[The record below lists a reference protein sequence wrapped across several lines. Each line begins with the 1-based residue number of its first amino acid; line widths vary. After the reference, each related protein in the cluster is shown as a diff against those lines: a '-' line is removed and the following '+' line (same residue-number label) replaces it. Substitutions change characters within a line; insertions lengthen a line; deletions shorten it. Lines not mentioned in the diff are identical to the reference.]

1 MVQKVPFTSA
11 SGNTMTIGTGN
22 SRVIMGADSGNLK
35 IQDAQSN
42 TSVIEAGLGVQG
54 SGGTIVVANNAQLP
68 TSGDELAA
76 GKIAW
81 STANSSLF
89 ISNGSG
95 WYRITIVNQ
104 TPTVTLSKSSFQA
117 TNDNLTLDFTYTAT
131 DDVGTPT
138 ITVANSGI
146 ATTDIATITHTT
158 SNNHIRAVFDGETD
172 LNATITVTASDGFS
186 QGTGTMTITTGYVA
200 KNSQFTRKLI
210 RSVGANGAKNEYS
223 GTSFVPT
230 NAGSGTVT
238 ITSSGTTGGGPRASN
253 FSPYRFSNKGY
264 SYYLDGG
271 NANVRFDGSGA
282 ILNGKTSF
290 TAEVWYHPKS
300 LSNSGFDTIWSSGT
314 ASSGSSGY
322 SQIGRVYQNGS
333 TLYLYWTGSNSLS
346 ASNVFTELQWYHIAL
361 GWAGSGD
368 RTRLWVN
375 GKLTISST
383 SPTYSGSEDVGLGNK
398 DYTPQ
403 GYFHDFRVVKNA
415 NIYGTTHFVPPTDS
429 LPLYTTGGAVTPVLS
444 ARRGWFCNEGT
455 ATSSTTLGDVT
466 VQQPSGSAMSQV
478 RVAPFIPYQRLPY
491 NGANDGDG
499 SIFFPINTDY
509 TPGNYLQFTDGA
521 GTDATVGTSDFC
533 IEFWYMPNYMG
544 GVNSFLTFLTVGS
557 DGGSGGLR
565 CYLRG
570 SNYTGSISR
579 YEIYGGGSTS
589 YAGHSTIEA
598 EAWRWVHIAIQR
610 GGNTLKMFV
619 NGIEGYSQTDSGSK
633 NAGITI
639 GSSSLSY
646 AGVAGWVANFRFVK
660 GETVYSGNFNPPT
673 GRLTTT
679 GGTYGDGT
687 TNVNTSITASN
698 TKILINDWSAGVV
711 DRNQGFNQF
720 TLNNSTSNT
729 GQIKYGTSSI
739 GFDGSGDYI
748 EMHDHRPLFETG
760 NGGVSSL
767 VEPRNYPE
775 NQHLYGYDDA
785 CIEAWVYVNADA
797 TFNIYNQ
804 GNTTGGISLYWA
816 GTGTH
821 AGKFEFP
828 VYGGGTGRTTNTYP
842 KQNWYHVAAV
852 RRGKHTKL
860 YINGNE
866 DSGARY
872 DGTSSNITK
881 DNYVNIGKAWN
892 GNADNNGYI
901 QDFRL
906 SKFTHVYPFISDK
919 VALTTTNSAR
929 TGVSVSSATN
939 TKLLCCQTFLGF
951 STSEQTNAIN
961 TKTGANASNITIT
974 NNGGVAQPFGPAPGI
989 NSVYFGGGDW
999 ISISDSSSTKAW
1011 QFGTGAFTLEY
1022 YIFHIDIGNTLYNFH
1037 MGGNSTNAI
1046 WLGKTS
1052 SDTFLVRRAGNT
1064 NDIVANHYTSM
1075 FREYTWHH
1083 VALCRNDSGLLQ
1095 LFVDGALWG
1104 EDTSGGHEY
1113 IDGGFRIGAGPYV
1126 VGSNNNYS
1134 LAKAHVS
1141 SVRFIQGQALY
1152 TNSFTPA
1159 GGLLPA

>member
-54 SGGTIVVANNAQLP
+54 AGGTIVVANNAQLP
-68 TSGDELAA
+68 TSGDDLAA

-146 ATTDIATITHTT
+146 ATTDVATITHTT

-186 QGTGTMTITTGYVA
+186 QGTGTMTITTGYIA

-223 GTSFVPT
+223 GTTFVPT

-238 ITSSGTTGGGPRASN
+238 TTSSGTAGGGPRASN

-264 SYYLDGG
+264 SYYLDGDS
-271 NANVRFDGSGA
+271 ANLRFDGSGA
-282 ILNGKTSF
+282 ILSGKTSF

-322 SQIGRVYQNGS
+322 NQIGRVYQNGS
-333 TLYLYWTGSNSLS
+333 TLYFYWTGSNSIS
-346 ASNVFTELQWYHIAL
+346 SSNVFTELQWYHIAV
-361 GWAGSGD
+361 GWGGSSD
-368 RTRLWVN
+368 RTRIWVN
-375 GKLTISST
+375 GNMITSST
-383 SPTYSGSEDVGLGNK
+383 SPTYGGSDDVGLGNTS
-398 DYTPQ
+398 YPPQ

-415 NIYGTTHFVPPTDS
+415 NIYGTTHFTPPTDS

-466 VQQPSGSAMSQV
+466 AQKPSGHTISQM

-491 NGANDGDG
+491 NAANDGDG

-509 TPGNYLQFTDGA
+509 TPPNYLQFTDGG

-533 IEFWYMPNYMG
+533 IEFWWMPIYSG
-544 GVNSFLTFLTVGS
+544 GSSAFLTFLTVGG

-565 CYLRG
+565 CYIRG
-570 SNYTGSISR
+570 GGYTGTNTR
-579 YEIYGGGSTS
+579 FEIYGGASTQ
-589 YAGHSTIEA
+589 YDGHSSIEP
-598 EAWRWVHIAIQR
+598 ESWRWHHVAIQR
-610 GGNTLKMFV
+610 SSNTLKMFI
-619 NGIEGYSQTDSGSK
+619 NGIEGYSHTDSGNKSE
-633 NAGITI
+633 GITL
-639 GSSSLSY
+639 GSSALSY
-646 AGVAGWVANFRFVK
+646 ASTCGYVSNFRFVK

-687 TNVNTSITASN
+687 TNVNTSITASA
-698 TKILINDWSAGVV
+698 TKILINDWSAAIV
-711 DRNQGFNQF
+711 DRNQGFNHF

-729 GQIKYGTSSI
+729 GQTKYGTSSI
-739 GFDGSGDYI
+739 GFDGSGDFI
-748 EMHDHRPLFETG
+748 EMHEHRPLFETG
-760 NGGVSSL
+760 TGGTSTL
-767 VEPRNYPE
+767 QEPRNYAE

-828 VYGGGTGRTTNTYP
+828 VYGGGTGRTTNTYA

-906 SKFTHVYPFISDK
+906 SKFTHVYPFISEK

-929 TGVSVSSATN
+929 SGVSVSSASN
-939 TKLLCCQTFLGF
+939 TKLLCCQTFSGF
-951 STSEQTNAIN
+951 GASEQTNAIN

-974 NNGGVAQPFGPAPGI
+974 NYGGVAQNFGPAPGVA
-989 NSVYFGGGDW
+989 SVYFGGGDYL
-999 ISISDSSSTKAW
+999 SISDSSSTKAW

-1022 YIFHIDIGNTLYNFH
+1022 YIFHTSIGNALFDFH
-1037 MGGNSTNAI
+1037 LGGNSTNAI
-1046 WLGKTS
+1046 WLGKTN

-1075 FREYTWHH
+1075 IKTRRWHH
-1083 VALCRNDSGLLQ
+1083 IAVCRNDSGLLQ
-1095 LFVDGALWG
+1095 IFVDGALWG

-1113 IDGGFRIGAGPYV
+1113 IGGVFQIGADSG
-1126 VGSNNNYS
+1126 NNYS
-1134 LAKAHVS
+1134 LDAAYVS

-1152 TNSFTPA
+1152 TNSFTPS

>member
-1 MVQKVPFTSA
+1 MVQKVPFTQA
-11 SGNTMTIGTGN
+11 SGNTMTIGSGT

-35 IQDAQSN
+35 IQDSQSN

-54 SGGTIVVANNAQLP
+54 AGGTLVVANNAQLP
-68 TSGDELAA
+68 TSGNDLAA

-146 ATTDIATITHTT
+146 ATTDVATITHTT

-186 QGTGTMTITTGYVA
+186 QGVGTMTITSGYVA

-210 RSVGANGAKNEYS
+210 RSVGANGAKNAYS
-223 GTSFVPT
+223 GTTFVPT

-271 NANVRFDGSGA
+271 NANIRFDGSGA

-322 SQIGRVYQNGS
+322 SQIGRLYQNGT
-333 TLYLYWTGSNSLS
+333 TLYFYWTGSDSINQT
-346 ASNVFTELQWYHIAL
+346 NIFTELQWYHLAVTYN
-361 GWAGSGD
+361 GSQ
-368 RTRLWVN
+368 TKVYVN
-375 GKLTISST
+375 GEQVTMST
-383 SPTYSGSEDVGLGNK
+383 SASYSGTEDVGLGQLS
-398 DYTPQ
+398 YTPQ

-415 NIYGTTHFVPPTDS
+415 VVYTGEFVPPTES
-429 LPLYTTGGAVTPVLS
+429 LSLYTTGGAVTPVLS

-466 VQQPSGSAMSQV
+466 AAQPSGNAISQV

-491 NGANDGDG
+491 NGDNDGDG

-509 TPGNYLQFTDGA
+509 SPPNYLRFTDGA
-521 GTDATVGTSDFC
+521 GDDATVGTSDFC
-533 IEFWYMPNYMG
+533 VEFWYMANYTG
-544 GVNSFLTFLTVGS
+544 GSGSFITFLTVGN
-557 DGGSGGLR
+557 DGGSAGLR
-565 CYLRG
+565 VFYRG
-570 SNYTGSISR
+570 GAYTGSITR
-579 YEIYGGGSTS
+579 FEIYGQNYT
-589 YAGHSTIEA
+589 GHSTIEA
-598 EAWRWVHIAIQR
+598 EAFRWHHIAIQR
-610 GGNTLKMFV
+610 NSNTLKMFV
-619 NGIEGYSQTDSGSK
+619 NGIEGYSVGDNGNKT
-633 NAGITI
+633 AGITL
-639 GSSSLSY
+639 GSHTLNY
-646 AGVAGWVANFRFVK
+646 ASIAGWVANFRFVK

-698 TKILINDWSAGVV
+698 TKILINDWSAAVV
-711 DRNQGFNQF
+711 DRNQGLNQF

-767 VEPRNYPE
+767 VEPNNYPE
-775 NQHLYGYDDA
+775 NQHLYGYDDG
-785 CIEAWVYVNADA
+785 CIEAWIYVNADA
-797 TFNIYNQ
+797 TFSIYNQ
-804 GNTTGGISLYWA
+804 GNTTGGLSFYWL
-816 GTGTH
+816 GTGSN
-821 AGKFEFP
+821 AGKFEIAL
-828 VYGGGTGRTTNTYP
+828 YGGGVGRTTNTYA

-860 YINGNE
+860 YINGTE

-892 GNADNNGYI
+892 GTATNNGYM

-906 SKFTHVYPFISDK
+906 SKFTHVYPFISEK

-929 TGVSVSSATN
+929 TGVTVSSASN
-939 TKLLCCQTFLGF
+939 TKLLCC
-951 STSEQTNAIN
+951 TSGTDVTA
-961 TKTGANASNITIT
+961 KSGANAGNITIT
-974 NNGGVAQPFGPAPGI
+974 NNGSSASTFGPAPGVG
-989 NSVYFGGGDW
+989 SALFRGSDYL
-999 ISISDSSSTKAW
+999 SIADASGTKAW
-1011 QFGTGAFTLEY
+1011 EFGTGAFTLEY
-1022 YIFHIDIGNTLYNFH
+1022 YIYHRGSIGNSSYNVH
-1037 MGGNSTNAI
+1037 MAGTSLNAI
-1046 WLGKTS
+1046 WLGKTN
-1052 SDTFLVRRAGNT
+1052 SDTFWVRRVANT
-1064 NDIVANHYTSM
+1064 NDVIANHYTSM
-1075 FREYTWHH
+1075 IKKRKWHH
-1083 VALCRNDSGLLQ
+1083 IAICRNDSNLMQ

-1104 EDTSGGHEY
+1104 EDTSASHSYVG
-1113 IDGGFRIGAGPYV
+1113 GGFQIGADSYNGVQYGTV
-1126 VGSNNNYS
+1126 DDAYI
-1134 LAKAHVS
+1134 S

-1152 TNSFTPA
+1152 TNSFAPT